1 MNKILICGLNGSGK
15 STIGKELSNI
25 LKYEYRDAEDYYF
38 DKNNDYSTP
47 RSKDEVCQLLYN
59 DMMNYHNFIFSS
71 VKGNYGSNVESLFT
85 CAIYIHVDKE
95 TRMKRIRKRSYLQFG
110 DRMLEGG
117 DLFEKE
123 ENFFNFVS
131 NRDDDEVINWLNSLN
146 IPIIQIDGT
155 LPINQITKELYNK
168 IIN

>member
-59 DMMNYHNFIFSS
+59 DMMNYPNFIFSS

-117 DLFEKE
+117 YLFEKE